1 MMRKEVWIEKITL
14 TGPFLVLAGNG
25 QQRTAIGGMQK
36 MKLLKYSGLALLVTI
51 MLVLAG
57 CGGAAVPQAPQVD
70 WTLTVEGEVDT
81 PLTLSYADLAAVA
94 QVSLKAILMQT

>member
-57 CGGAAVPQAPQVD
+57 CGGAD
-70 WTLTVEGEVDT
+70 ET
-81 PLTLSYADLAAVA
+81 
-94 QVSLKAILMQT
+94 AILASASMKKRTGGGRF